1 MFKPVPT
8 NVAFPQLE
16 DEVLAW
22 WQANRIVEKSLAAG
36 DKPFVFYEGPP
47 TANGRPGLHH
57 VISRTFKDIVLRYRA
72 MQGYKIIGRRE
83 GWDTHGLPV
92 EIEVEKKLGFTG
104 KPDIEKYGIAEF
116 NKLCRE
122 SVQEYIQEWQVFTR
136 RIAYWV
142 DEDGYYTYDNSYIES
157 LWWILRQLW
166 DRSLL
171 FRDYKV
177 TMHCPR
183 CGTSLSDHEVSQ
195 GARDD
200 VDDPSV
206 YIKFLLTGETVA
218 GNDSPLATALKG
230 ANMVA
235 WTTTPWTL
243 PANVALAVQH
253 GATYVEVEHEG
264 ERYVLA
270 EALAERV
277 LGEGFALLRSFK
289 GNDLV
294 GLRYER
300 LYDGVPGPGDEVDLA
315 TAYRVVADE
324 IVTLDDGTGIVH
336 IAPAYG
342 DLEVGRKHGL
352 PTLFSVDLSGKVM
365 PEFGELGF
373 AGKFFKE
380 ADPDITRNLKERG
393 RLLKSGRVRH
403 YYPFCWRC
411 GTPLLFY
418 AKRSWYIKTTAF
430 KADLVANNQQ
440 IHWVPEHVRDGRFG
454 NWLANNIDWA
464 ISRERFWGTPLPIWT
479 NADGS
484 HMECIGSL
492 EELEARTGRSM
503 RELDL
508 HRPYVDEVTWDD
520 PQHGTMRRI
529 PDVADCWFDSGSMP
543 VAQWHYPFENK
554 ELFETAHPADY
565 ICEAIDQTRGWFY
578 TLHAVS
584 TLLFDRPAFNNV
596 ICLGHLLDEQG
607 FKMSKSKGNVIQP
620 QEVIDAYGVDAL
632 RWYLFASAPPGSSR
646 RFSLGLVNES
656 LRKFMLTLWN
666 TYSFFVT
673 YASLDGWQPGDPVD
687 PATLQPIDRWA
698 LASLNGL
705 VRDVTKNFEEY
716 EVYPAARAIEQF
728 VDELS
733 NWYVRRNRRRFWKSE
748 ADADKQAAY
757 STLYTCLL
765 TVSKLVAPF
774 TPFVAEELYRNLT
787 GQTVDGGRQTVD
799 GGRQTVDGGRQTV
812 DGEVAESVHLA
823 RWPQVDEALLDEQ
836 LVADTEALLGA
847 VSLGR
852 AARKHAGL
860 KVRQPLAELWLRASN
875 PAATEG
881 VRRFESDLR
890 DELNVKSVR
899 YLEASSE
906 IVEYRFKPNLR
917 MVGKKYGKLVP
928 ALTAALK
935 ALVGDEA
942 RAAAHAVEA
951 GRPVALTVDGQALEL
966 LADELLV
973 ESSAPE
979 GYAVAEADGMIVA
992 LNTAIS
998 PELRLEGAA
1007 RDLVRSVQD
1016 ARKRAGLAIS
1026 DRIALY
1032 LASDSEG
1039 ELLAQTLAV
1048 YGDYLRGET
1057 LATSLTVGAAPEG
1070 AYSER
1075 VELGEGEVMVG
1086 VDKVTG

>member
-1 MFKPVPT
+1 MFKPVET
-8 NVAFPQLE
+8 NVAFPRLE

-22 WQANRIVEKSLAAG
+22 WQANQVVEKSLASG

-57 VISRTFKDIVLRYRA
+57 VISRTFKDVILRYRA
-72 MQGYKIIGRRE
+72 MQGYKIVGRRE

-92 EIEVEKKLGFTG
+92 EIEVEKKLGFSG
-104 KPDIEKYGIAEF
+104 KPDIERYGIAEF

-122 SVQEYIQEWQVFTR
+122 SVWEYIQEWKVFTR

-142 DEDGYYTYDNSYIES
+142 DEDGYYTYDNKYIES
-157 LWWILRQLW
+157 LWWIFRQLW
-166 DRSLL
+166 DRGLL

-206 YIKFLLTGETVA
+206 FIKFRVTGETFR
-218 GNDSPLATALKG
+218 GNDTPLAEALKG
-230 ANMVA
+230 ASLVA

-253 GATYVEVEHEG
+253 GAAYVEAEHEG

-270 EALAERV
+270 EALVERV
-277 LGEGFALLRSFK
+277 LGEGAQVLRTFK
-289 GNDLV
+289 GNELV
-294 GLRYER
+294 GLRYEK
-300 LYDGVPGPGDEVDLA
+300 LFAGVPGPGDEVDLG

-352 PTLFSVDLSGKVM
+352 PTLFSVGLDGNVM
-365 PEFGELGF
+365 PEFAELGF
-373 AGKFFKE
+373 AGMFYKA
-380 ADPDITRNLKERG
+380 ADPHITRNLKERG
-393 RLLKSGRVRH
+393 LLLKSGRVRH

-440 IHWVPEHVRDGRFG
+440 IHWVPEHIRDGRFG
-454 NWLANNIDWA
+454 NWLENNVDWA
-464 ISRERFWGTPLPIWT
+464 ISRERYWGTPLPIWT

-484 HMECIGSL
+484 HMECIGGL
-492 EELEARTGRSM
+492 EELEAKVGRSL

-508 HRPYVDEVTWDD
+508 HRPYVDDVTWED
-520 PQHGTMRRI
+520 PKHGTMRRI
-529 PDVADCWFDSGSMP
+529 PDVADCWYDSGSMP
-543 VAQWHYPFENK
+543 VAQWHYPFENQ
-554 ELFETAHPADY
+554 ELFESAHPADY
-565 ICEAIDQTRGWFY
+565 ICEAVDQTRGWFY

-596 ICLGHLLDEQG
+596 ICLGHILDEQG
-607 FKMSKSKGNVIQP
+607 FKMSKSKGNVVQP

-632 RWYLFASAPPGSSR
+632 RWYLFAAAPPGNPR
-646 RFSLGLVNES
+646 RFSLGLVGES

-673 YASLDGWQPGDPVD
+673 YATLDGWTPGEPVSAD
-687 PATLQPIDRWA
+687 ALQPIDRWA
-698 LASLNGL
+698 LANLNAL
-705 VRDVTKNFEEY
+705 VRDVTRNFEDY

-765 TVSKLVAPF
+765 TLSKLIAPF

-787 GQTVDGGRQTVD
+787 GQATGKAGGD
-799 GGRQTVDGGRQTV
+799 LP
-812 DGEVAESVHLA
+812 ESVHLA
-823 RWPQVDEALLDEQ
+823 RWPQVDEALLDEG
-836 LVADTEALLGA
+836 LVADTEALLSA

-852 AARKHAGL
+852 AARKNAGL
-860 KVRQPLAELWLRASN
+860 KVRQPLSELWVRASSTT
-875 PAATEG
+875 ATEG
-881 VRRFESDLR
+881 VRRFEADLR
-890 DELNVKSVR
+890 DELNVKAVR
-899 YLEASSE
+899 YLEASSD
-906 IVEYRFKPNLR
+906 IVEYRFKPNLKLLGR
-917 MVGKKYGKLVP
+917 KYGKLVP

-935 ALVGDEA
+935 ALEGEAA

-951 GRPVALTVDGQALEL
+951 AQMVRVAVDGQELEL
-966 LADELLV
+966 LPDELLV

-979 GYAVAEADGMIVA
+979 GYAVAEGDGMIVA
-992 LNTAIS
+992 LNTAVT

-1032 LASDSEG
+1032 LSSPTEA
-1039 ELLAQTLAV
+1039 ELLEQTLAV

-1057 LATSLTVGAAPEG
+1057 LATSLTVGEAPSG
-1070 AYSER
+1070 AHTES
-1075 VELGEGEVMVG
+1075 VEFGDGEAVVG
-1086 VDKVTG
+1086 VVRG

>member
-1 MFKPVPT
+1 VFKPVET
-8 NVAFPQLE
+8 NVAFPRLE

-22 WQANRIVEKSLAAG
+22 WQANQVVEKSLASG

-57 VISRTFKDIVLRYRA
+57 VISRTFKDVILRYRA
-72 MQGYKIIGRRE
+72 MQGYKIVGRRE

-92 EIEVEKKLGFTG
+92 EIEVEKKLGFNG
-104 KPDIEKYGIAEF
+104 KPDIERFGIAEF
-116 NKLCRE
+116 NRLCRE
-122 SVQEYIQEWQVFTR
+122 SVWEYIQEWKTFTK

-142 DEDGYYTYDNSYIES
+142 DEDGYYTYDNKYIES
-157 LWWILRQLW
+157 LWWIFRQLW
-166 DRSLL
+166 ERGLL

-206 YIKFLLTGETVA
+206 FIKFRVTGETFR
-218 GNDSPLATALKG
+218 GNDTPLAMTLKG
-230 ANMVA
+230 ASLVA

-253 GATYVEVEHEG
+253 GASYVEAEHEG

-277 LGEGFALLRSFK
+277 LGEGVKVLRTFK
-289 GNDLV
+289 GNELV
-294 GLRYER
+294 GLRYEN
-300 LYDGVPGPGDEVDLA
+300 LFDGVPGAGDEVDLS

-352 PTLFSVDLSGKVM
+352 PTLFSVGLDGNVL
-365 PEFGELGF
+365 PEFAELGF
-373 AGKFFKE
+373 AGMFYKA
-380 ADPDITRNLKERG
+380 ADPHITRNLKERG
-393 RLLKSGRVRH
+393 LLLRSGRVRH

-440 IHWVPEHVRDGRFG
+440 IHWVPEHIRDGRFG
-454 NWLANNIDWA
+454 NWLDNNVDWA
-464 ISRERFWGTPLPIWT
+464 ISRERYWGTPLPIWT

-484 HMECIGSL
+484 HMECVGSL
-492 EELEARTGRSM
+492 EELEAKTGRSL

-508 HRPYVDEVTWDD
+508 HRPYVDEVTWED

-529 PDVADCWFDSGSMP
+529 PDVADCWYDSGSMP
-543 VAQWHYPFENK
+543 VAQWHYPFENQ
-554 ELFETAHPADY
+554 ELFESAHPADY
-565 ICEAIDQTRGWFY
+565 ICEAVDQTRGWFY

-596 ICLGHLLDEQG
+596 ICLGHILDEQG
-607 FKMSKSKGNVIQP
+607 FKMSKSKGNVVQP

-632 RWYLFASAPPGSSR
+632 RWYLFAAAPPGNPR
-646 RFSLGLVNES
+646 RFSLGLVGES

-673 YASLDGWQPGDPVD
+673 YANLDGWRPGAEV
-687 PATLQPIDRWA
+687 PADALQPIDRWA
-698 LASLNGL
+698 LAGLNGL
-705 VRDVTKNFEEY
+705 VRDVTKSFEDY

-765 TVSKLVAPF
+765 TLSKLIAPF

-787 GQTVDGGRQTVD
+787 GQATGKAGGD
-799 GGRQTVDGGRQTV
+799 LP
-812 DGEVAESVHLA
+812 ESVHLA
-823 RWPQVDEALLDEQ
+823 RWPQVDEALLDES
-836 LVADTEALLGA
+836 LVADTEALLSA

-852 AARKHAGL
+852 AARKNAGL
-860 KVRQPLAELWLRASN
+860 KVRQPLSELWVRASN
-875 PAATEG
+875 AAATEG
-881 VRRFESDLR
+881 VRRFEADLR
-890 DELNVKSVR
+890 DELNVKAVR
-899 YLEASSE
+899 YLEASSD
-906 IVEYRFKPNLR
+906 IVEYRFKPNLKL
-917 MVGKKYGKLVP
+917 VGRKYGKLVP
-928 ALTAALK
+928 SLTAALK
-935 ALVGDEA
+935 GLAGEEA
-942 RAAAHAVEA
+942 RSAAHAVEA
-951 GRPVALTVDGQALEL
+951 GQTVQLAVDGQALEL
-966 LADELLV
+966 LPDELLV

-979 GYAVAEADGMIVA
+979 GYAVAEGDGMIVA
-992 LNTAIS
+992 LNTAVT

-1032 LASDSEG
+1032 LSSAG
-1039 ELLAQTLAV
+1039 QAELLEQTLAA
-1048 YGDYLRGET
+1048 YGDYLRAET
-1057 LATSLTVGAAPEG
+1057 LATSLTVGDAPAG
-1070 AYSER
+1070 AHTEN
-1075 VELGEGEVMVG
+1075 VELGDGAAVVG
-1086 VDKVTG
+1086 VARA